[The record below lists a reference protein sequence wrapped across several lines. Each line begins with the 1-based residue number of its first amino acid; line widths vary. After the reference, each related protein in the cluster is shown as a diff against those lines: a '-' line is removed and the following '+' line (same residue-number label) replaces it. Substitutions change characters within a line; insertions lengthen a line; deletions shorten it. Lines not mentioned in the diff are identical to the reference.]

1 MSTFES
7 ARSGLLWGAT
17 AVPNAFF
24 SEYMPSAPEEYVKV
38 YLYGLM
44 CAHGGLPEES
54 NLLDEVAQVLHM
66 DRDAVD
72 RAMRYW
78 ERCRLV
84 ERIQD
89 LPPRYRYVS
98 VQQVMLQR
106 EQMPRDDQYEAFA
119 QAVYAAFGDRR
130 KLHGGETV
138 LAYEWVEQYSLP
150 PEIVIMLIQH
160 MIETRGVNFSFK
172 LAQKIAME
180 LCDRHIT
187 TLDEAET
194 FFSRSEATRKG
205 AMAILKHLGWRRNPT
220 EDEQDLYLKWTSE
233 WGFEPKAIREAC
245 RETTKGS
252 PTFGYL
258 DKVLEGIHSRTQG
271 KATSEAHV
279 HQALEQSK
287 AETEQVRELLAA
299 LGISMTV
306 IDDGLR
312 SVYNDLLSEGSHEV
326 LMLAAREVVRSG
338 KANTLDNVKLLAEGW
353 RKNGCATVEQVTA
366 LLGEVEKLNQQLRE
380 LADITGMSIG
390 RNKANRDLLTRWQQ
404 EWRMPRELISLAAEF
419 AHGKE
424 RPMGYISQLI
434 SSWHEAGISTIE
446 EARAEQERRISQPKS
461 AALAASAPKR
471 VIEQQYAQRTY
482 DPNDYDQIPEDLL
495 EEMKK
500 L

>member
-1 MSTFES
+1 MATFEA

-24 SEYMPSAPEEYVKV
+24 SEYMPSAPEDHVKV

-44 CAHGGLPEES
+44 CAHGGLPEECC
-54 NLLDEVAQVLHM
+54 LLDEIAQILHM
-66 DRDAVD
+66 NRDDVD

-78 ERCRLV
+78 ERMRLV
-84 ERIQD
+84 ERVQEQ
-89 LPPRYRYVS
+89 PPRYRFVS

-106 EQMPRDDQYEAFA
+106 EQMPRDDAYENFA
-119 QAVYAAFGDRR
+119 MAVYAAFGDRR

-180 LCDRHIT
+180 MHEKKIV
-187 TLDEAET
+187 TLDDAEA
-194 FFSRSEATRKG
+194 FFSRSEAVRKG
-205 AMAILKHLGWRRNPT
+205 AREILKHLGWRRDAT
-220 EDEQDLYLKWTSE
+220 VDEQNLYAKWTKE

-245 RETTKGS
+245 RETTKGA

-258 DKVLEGIHSRTQG
+258 DKVLEGIFSRSGG
-271 KATSEAHV
+271 KATSEKQV
-279 HQALEQSK
+279 RNVLDESRT
-287 AETEQVRELLAA
+287 ETERVREVLQA

-312 SVYNDLLSEGSHEV
+312 SVYHDLLAKGSHELV
-326 LMLAAREVVRSG
+326 MLAAREVVRSG
-338 KANTLDNVKLLAEGW
+338 RANTLDNVKILLDGW
-353 RKNGCATVEQVTA
+353 NEKGCTTVGQVSA

-380 LADITGMSIG
+380 MAEIAGASIG
-390 RNKANRDLLTRWQQ
+390 RTKANRDQLSCWQQ
-404 EWRMPRELISLAAEF
+404 EWRMPRELIALAAEM
-419 AHGKE
+419 AHGRE
-424 RPMGYISQLI
+424 RPMAYISTLMTA
-434 SSWHEAGISTIE
+434 WHEAGISTVE
-446 EARAEQERRISQPKS
+446 EARAEHEKHISQPK
-461 AALAASAPKR
+461 AAPAATAAAKK
-471 VIEQQYAQRTY
+471 VIEQQYGQRTY
-482 DPNDYDQIPEDLL
+482 DPAEYDDIPEDLL

-500 L
+500 Q